1 MVCPPVPAILNLD
14 QSDQEQDESETD
26 ESGNLDE
33 AEDTRSACLLPVRA
47 MQCNAVL
54 PFSTTLQA
62 CDMSNDPQPSDD
74 GTWQNQRQS

>member
-33 AEDTRSACLLPVRA
+33 AEDTRSACLSHVRA
-47 MQCNAVL
+47 MQCNFAI
-54 PFSTTLQA
+54 QHCIA
-62 CDMSNDPQPSDD
+62 GM
-74 GTWQNQRQS
+74 

>member
-33 AEDTRSACLLPVRA
+33 AEDTRSACLSLSKQR
-47 MQCNAVL
+47 NAVL
-54 PFSTTLQA
+54 PFSTALQA
-62 CDMSNDPQPSDD
+62 CDAS
-74 GTWQNQRQS
+74 

>member
-33 AEDTRSACLLPVRA
+33 AEDTRSACLSPVKA
-47 MQCNAVL
+47 VQCNFAI
-54 PFSTTLQA
+54 QHCIA
-62 CDMSNDPQPSDD
+62 GM
-74 GTWQNQRQS
+74 